1 MLLCL
6 PVGFAGIA
14 YKLHTGDNTRVN
26 RGLFVRLES
35 KPGKED
41 ILNEFLQ
48 SGFNMAKEDAGIKV
62 WFVLRFGPT
71 TFGVF
76 DAFETEEA
84 RQDHLAGAIVAAL
97 MEHVEELL
105 AETPVIE
112 RVDIQSV
119 KLPS

>member
-1 MLLCL
+1 M
-6 PVGFAGIA
+6 V
-14 YKLHTGDNTRVN
+14 D
-26 RGLFVRLES
+26 RGLFVRLEA

-48 SGFNMAKEDAGIKV
+48 SGFNMAKEDASIKV

-84 RQDHLAGAIVAAL
+84 RQEHLAGAIVSAL
-97 MEHVEELL
+97 MDHVDELL
-105 AETPVIE
+105 AETPIIE
-112 RVDIQSV
+112 HVAIQST
-119 KLPS
+119 KLP